1 MMFEADLWNVDSLS
15 RTIFIF
21 GSGTALIS
29 ESSEMASQHQCSH
42 ERPAL
47 RFKSTANF
55 SLQALGA
62 VYICN
67 SGRKKVDRKGTTARR
82 IF

>member
-1 MMFEADLWNVDSLS
+1 MFEAELWNADSLS
-15 RTIFIF
+15 SAKFF

-29 ESSEMASQHQCSH
+29 ESSGIPSQPLERQCHQ

-47 RFKSTANF
+47 RFESIAKF
-55 SLQALGA
+55 RLQTPGA

-67 SGRKKVDRKGTTARR
+67 A
-82 IF
+82 